1 MDFQDNANQA
11 IWRTEV
17 KDFLDEY
24 LPEEIRNRYPSFAT
38 SSNAKKTPE
47 QEAEEEK
54 WESWRVALA
63 ERGWI
68 APAWP
73 KEYGGAGM
81 GPMDQFILSQEFAE
95 RGAPRLGGLGLMML
109 GPTLIAHGTEEQK
122 KEHIPGI
129 LSGKIQWC
137 QGYSEPGSGSDL
149 ASLQTRA
156 VRDGD
161 DWVINGQKIWTS
173 LAHVADWCFMLA
185 RTDPD
190 APKHRGITYF
200 LLDMKTPGVT
210 VRPLVNMTNGHDFNE
225 VFFEDVRVPSRN
237 IIGEINRG
245 WYAGTTP
252 LDFERSSIGTP
263 IGLRQAV
270 EKNLDWLREHKDDL
284 PETTYAAAKHDWA
297 DRWIE
302 VQTSTMLA
310 YRIISMQ
317 DAGEIPNSESSIAK
331 LFTTELSQRVAKSAA
346 QMVGMWGDINDP
358 KAPLKGMPGHGY
370 VNQVRETIAGG
381 TSEIQRNIIATRGLG
396 LPRTQ

>member
-1 MDFQDNANQA
+1 MDFRDSPAQA
-11 IWRTEV
+11 EWRV
-17 KDFLDEY
+17 QVQDFLRDY
-24 LPEEIRNRYPSFAT
+24 CPQEIRGKFPMGRP
-38 SSNAKKTPE
+38 
-47 QEAEEEK
+47 EEEK
-54 WESWRVALA
+54 PLWEAWRVALA

-73 KEYGGAGM
+73 SAYGGAGM
-81 GPMDQFILSQEFAE
+81 KPMDQFILSQEFAE
-95 RGAPRLGGLGLMML
+95 AGAPRLGGLGLMML
-109 GPTLIAHGTEEQK
+109 GPTLIEHGTEEQK
-122 KEHIPGI
+122 QEHIPGI
-129 LSGKIQWC
+129 LSGEVEWC

-161 DWVINGQKIWTS
+161 DYVINGQKIWTS
-173 LAHVADWCFMLA
+173 LAHRAHWMFMLA

-200 LLDMKTPGVT
+200 LLDMKTPGIT
-210 VRPLVNMTNGHDFNE
+210 VRPLVNMTGGHDFNE
-225 VFFEDVRVPSRN
+225 VFFEDVRVPARN
-237 IIGEINRG
+237 IMGEVNRG
-245 WYAGTTP
+245 WYVGTTT

-270 EKNLDWLREHKDDL
+270 ERNLNWLREHGDEL
-284 PETTYAAAKHDWA
+284 PPTTYEAVRFEWA
-297 DRWIE
+297 ERFIE
-302 VQTSTMLA
+302 VQTATMLA

-331 LFTTELSQRVAKSAA
+331 LFTTELSQRIARTASH
-346 QMVGMWGDINDP
+346 MVGMWGDISDE
-358 KAPLKGMPGHGY
+358 KAPLKGMPGVGY

-396 LPRTQ
+396 LPRA